1 MSTQVRQQH
10 ARGTLSSAFTSLPAW
25 VTTLALLWALLIAS
39 GCSRSDAHSAVD
51 DAGPLR
57 LAYLPGEEDPEG
69 RLVAH
74 QGLAEYLTAALGR
87 EVELVQASSYA
98 PTIEA
103 MRAGKID
110 IVRAGGPFTYLIA
123 HEKAGAEAIVSV
135 GTSAGPGLYRSAI
148 VAFPGAG
155 IENMQDL
162 AARAGSIDFA
172 FVDPASSSG
181 HLIPRAQ
188 LERVGINPEDD
199 FARTIFTMS
208 HANSVM
214 AIISGKVQAGAIS
227 EETYKR
233 MQELGQMKAEDM
245 KVLWLSDPIPTGP
258 VMVREGLSPD
268 LKRRL
273 RDAYLALNTGNT
285 EVYRT
290 LSAVYRTD
298 DLRFFPATD
307 AQWDPLRRIATN
319 ISTMQMLSGS

>member
-1 MSTQVRQQH
+1 MSTQVLQQC
-10 ARGTLSSAFTSLPAW
+10 ARGALRWMLMLA
-25 VTTLALLWALLIAS
+25 TLAAVLVAA
-39 GCSRSDAHSAVD
+39 GCARSEAGSVAGDT
-51 DAGPLR
+51 GPLR

-123 HEKAGAEAIVSV
+123 HEKAGAEAIVTV

-148 VAFPGAG
+148 VAFPGSG
-155 IENMQDL
+155 IDSMEEL
-162 AARAGSIDFA
+162 VARARQVDFA
-172 FVDPASSSG
+172 FVDPASASG

-188 LERVGINPEDD
+188 LERVGINPEED

-208 HANSVM
+208 HANSAM

-233 MQELGQMKAEDM
+233 MLELGQMKASDM

-258 VMVREGLSPD
+258 VMVREGLPPE
-268 LKRRL
+268 LKQRL
-273 RDAYLALNTGNT
+273 RDAYLALNKGDT

-290 LSAVYRTD
+290 LSAVYRTE
-298 DLRFFPATD
+298 DLRFFPAND
-307 AQWDPLRRIATN
+307 EQWDPLRKIATN
-319 ISTMQMLSGS
+319 ISTMQMLPGS